1 MVLVLGLATASAR
14 ATEQAVTPIAPAVEQ
29 RVRPLDQAE
38 TQRVEIIDPALAQDV
53 SESTPPSRAH
63 EVAST
68 TGKVAV
74 GFMAVVLSIAV
85 MAAQIL
91 FI

>member
-1 MVLVLGLATASAR
+1 MVLALGLAISAAR
-14 ATEQAVTPIAPAVEQ
+14 ATEQTVTPIVPQVEQQVRVLDPGEIQRVELVDPGSAQDVGAVTPPSPARIA
-29 RVRPLDQAE
+29 
-38 TQRVEIIDPALAQDV
+38 
-53 SESTPPSRAH
+53 
-63 EVAST
+63 ASA